1 MRDNWDLPADCDAGE
16 LFAYAQILFDR
27 IRGARALG
35 RSGQGI
41 GLTGSS
47 TAASGFAII

>member
-1 MRDNWDLPADCDAGE
+1 MKDSWDLPADCNAGE
-16 LFAYAQILFDR
+16 LFAYEQILCDR
-27 IRGARALG
+27 IRGARAPG

-41 GLTGSS
+41 GLTRSS